1 MRTILVALVVLIS
14 AGVAAA
20 QYVPGGVPAGGG
32 YGGGYG
38 GYGYGHA
45 STAEEGVQR
54 GYADIL
60 RSQGMANLLN
70 SQAAQGFEAARKDYM
85 ANRMLATQTYFEM
98 RRYNTEARRA
108 ERPSPLSMEGYV
120 RLAHQ
125 QAPAQLST
133 SQLDPLTGMIN
144 WPVPLQKNEYA
155 ELRKKVEGLYRDWAA
170 GLTDYAAVDKVSQEF
185 QERLK
190 TDLPNFAANDY
201 LAAKNF
207 LTSLSYAAR
216 ARS

>member
-1 MRTILVALVVLIS
+1 VRSSLAALVVLVFTAI
-14 AGVAAA
+14 AAA
-20 QYVPGGVPAGGG
+20 QYVPGGVP
-32 YGGGYG
+32 YGGYG

-45 STAEEGVQR
+45 STVEEGVQR

-70 SQAAQGFEAARKDYM
+70 SQAAQGFEAARKDYIE
-85 ANRMLATQTYFEM
+85 NRMRATQTYFEM

-125 QAPAQLST
+125 QAPAQLTT

-144 WPVPLQKNEYA
+144 WPVPLRKNEYA
-155 ELRKKVEGLYRDWAA
+155 ELRKKVERLYRDWAA
-170 GLTDYAAVDKVSQEF
+170 GLADYSEIDKVGQEF
-185 QERLK
+185 QEQLK
-190 TDLPNFAANDY
+190 TDLPKFAANDY
-201 LAAKNF
+201 LSAKNF
-207 LTSLSYAAR
+207 LTSLTYAAR
-216 ARS
+216 TRS

>member
-1 MRTILVALVVLIS
+1 VRVTLATLVVLVS
-14 AGVAAA
+14 AAIAAA
-20 QYVPGGVPAGGG
+20 QYVPGGAAAPYVYGGGGG
-32 YGGGYG
+32 YGW
-38 GYGYGHA
+38 GHA
-45 STAEEGVQR
+45 STVEEGVQR

-70 SQAAQGFEAARKDYM
+70 SQAAQGFEAARKDYLQ
-85 ANRMLATQTYFEM
+85 NRMLATQTYFEM

-133 SQLDPLTGMIN
+133 SQLDPLTGAIN
-144 WPVPLQKNEYA
+144 WPAPLRKNEYA
-155 ELRKKVEGLYRDWAA
+155 ELRKKVEALYRNWAA
-170 GLTDYAAVDKVSQEF
+170 GLADYAAIDAVAKEF
-185 QERLK
+185 QDVLQA
-190 TDLPNFAANDY
+190 DLPNFAANDY

-207 LTSLSYAAR
+207 LASLSYAAR
-216 ARS
+216 RS